1 MTDTRRR
8 RAAIE
13 GEREGSGSEARNRSG
28 KPVCDSEGAACEVD
42 DRARPLESEPAA
54 WEGRSSESRVK
65 VPPCEAEQASSRPV
79 RKPKPGDIM
88 TRAEVAALLRCSE
101 PHVVALV
108 EREQLP
114 GFRLGRPW
122 RFRRSEVLAWC
133 ERRMNGRRSA

>member
-1 MTDTRRR
+1 MTDSRRGR
-8 RAAIE
+8 GARGPEHAAAAPGLQNDSGNPVSTTDASAIE
-13 GEREGSGSEARNRSG
+13 GN
-28 KPVCDSEGAACEVD
+28 AAPPD
-42 DRARPLESEPAA
+42 QGPAA
-54 WEGRSSESRVK
+54 SAGRSSESRLR
-65 VPPCEAEQASSRPV
+65 VPPVHAGQLEARSV

-101 PHVVALV
+101 PHVIALV

-133 ERRMNGRRSA
+133 EKKISGRRSA

>member
-1 MTDTRRR
+1 MMDSRRGR
-8 RAAIE
+8 GAIE
-13 GEREGSGSEARNRSG
+13 PEHAAVTLGSQNHSEKRVSATDASAIDPPDAG
-28 KPVCDSEGAACEVD
+28 
-42 DRARPLESEPAA
+42 PAA
-54 WEGRSSESRVK
+54 WVGRSSESRLR
-65 VPPCEAEQASSRPV
+65 VPPSEPGQPEARSV

-101 PHVVALV
+101 PHVIALV

-133 ERRMNGRRSA
+133 EKKISGRRSA

>member
-1 MTDTRRR
+1 MTDSRRGR
-8 RAAIE
+8 GAIE
-13 GEREGSGSEARNRSG
+13 PEHAAETPGSRNHSG
-28 KPVCDSEGAACEVD
+28 KQVSTTEASVIEG
-42 DRARPLESEPAA
+42 RAEPDAGPAA
-54 WEGRSSESRVK
+54 WVGRSSESRLR
-65 VPPCEAEQASSRPV
+65 VPPSEAGQPEARSV

-101 PHVVALV
+101 PHVIALV

-133 ERRMNGRRSA
+133 EKKIIGRRSA